1 MINTVKVTSR
11 VASLGVWQDIPS
23 DSINSAIIV
32 FEFADD
38 WADLVCTAQ
47 FTQGNKTYNQLI
59 DDNQCAVPA
68 ELHTGEFK
76 LSVFGA
82 KTDGTAYRS
91 TTVPLV
97 KDIIQSGFDGEGE
110 TPIPPTPD
118 LYEQL
123 IEEFANGGVHSLNG
137 IKGDMSLVAG
147 DNTAV
152 SVDTDNKEISIDVTV
167 DSAMSDTSENAVQN
181 KIVKEYVDT
190 EIANIPVD
198 SALSDVSENPVQNKV
213 VKNALDAKENISNK
227 VTTITG
233 DEPNPD
239 EIYPSVGAVLGMVND
254 VIVPE
259 FDNKEDVANKVTS
272 LSASSTD
279 TEYPSAKAVYDEL
292 DGKFDKTG
300 GTISGAVMINGA
312 LSMVGNLNMGNRQIN
327 NLAAPAYANSAARKQ
342 YVDDAIAAAIGVV
355 NTTLATLATVEEG
368 E

>member
-1 MINTVKVTSR
+1 MTNTVKVTSR
-11 VASLGVWQDIPS
+11 VTPLGVWQDIPS

-59 DDNQCAVPA
+59 DDNQCAVPV

-91 TTVPLV
+91 TTVPLI
-97 KDIIQSGFDGEGE
+97 KDVMQSGFDGEGE

-118 LYEQL
+118 LYAQL

-181 KIVKEYVDT
+181 KVVKDYIDT

-198 SALSDVSENPVQNKV
+198 DALSDASENPVQNKV
-213 VKNALDAKENISNK
+213 ITNQINSLVNALPQLYEALSNK
-227 VTTITG
+227 VTAI
-233 DEPNPD
+233 
-239 EIYPSVGAVLGMVND
+239 S
-254 VIVPE
+254 
-259 FDNKEDVANKVTS
+259 ED
-272 LSASSTD
+272 STD
-279 TEYPSAKAVYDEL
+279 TQYPSAKCIYDLLVALQGYVDTEVAKKL
-292 DGKFDKTG
+292 DLAG
-300 GTISGAVMINGA
+300 GTLTGDLKIASGARIAIQGSASNPAITMSNKRIAVVGA
-312 LSMVGNLNMGNRQIN
+312 PSVATD
-327 NLAAPAYANSAARKQ
+327 AATKG
-342 YVDDAIAAAIGVV
+342 YVDNAIASAIGIV